1 MTNHKTCGQDTM
13 NNVNN
18 NIIYNKYYIYIY
30 IYIYIYN
37 YSHLGLQRS
46 VCKQILL
53 RVLTSFY
60 TSKSCA

>member
-18 NIIYNKYYIYIY
+18 NIIINIIYIY

-53 RVLTSFY
+53 RVLTSF
-60 TSKSCA
+60 